1 MWKCV
6 ISVFTVLHFE
16 IQIKTDF
23 DLNSN
28 WKFYKLTSS
37 YQIVKSFFFKKFFKF
52 FEIQAKEKEK
62 ENQVKRKRFFK
73 LLKLPKNSL
82 KNVMLCEW

>member
-1 MWKCV
+1 MECENV
-6 ISVFTVLHFE
+6 FFSVFSVLHFE

-28 WKFYKLTSS
+28 WKFYKLTLS

-52 FEIQAKEKEK
+52 FEIQAK

-82 KNVMLCEW
+82 KNVMLRE